1 MTKDTMR
8 FNIKRENEV
17 NSLEDVFTALIQTT
31 LEKREAFCAEKAVF
45 FRITFISKVS
55 EGVVLKTKVVWI
67 H

>member
-1 MTKDTMR
+1 MTKDTVR

-45 FRITFISKVS
+45 SRSLSSVKSVKEWF
-55 EGVVLKTKVVWI
+55 
-67 H
+67 